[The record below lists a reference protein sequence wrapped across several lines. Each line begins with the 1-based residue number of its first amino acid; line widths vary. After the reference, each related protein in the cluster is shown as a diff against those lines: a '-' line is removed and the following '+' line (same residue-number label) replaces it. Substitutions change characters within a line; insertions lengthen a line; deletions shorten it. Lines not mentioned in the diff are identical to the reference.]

1 MTIPSMAA
9 SGIPAAAVLIA
20 LTCSA
25 MAATRPALHAQTPP
39 PQIRVFLDC
48 TECFS
53 DFLRTEV
60 TFVDYVRDRSE
71 ADVHI
76 LVTSTETGGG
86 GREYTAAFIGAG
98 SYQGID
104 HTLKAV
110 TTPSDSE
117 DVVRRQLA
125 TTVRI
130 GLLNYVARSGVPQR
144 LGVTVR
150 LGSEDDRPAVTGD
163 RWNNWVFSLQGS
175 ASFEGEES
183 SRESQLGASV
193 GADRITPDWKITL
206 GAELDHETEEFD
218 LDEDEPV
225 KVKRQ
230 EREFSTL
237 TVKSLG
243 EHWSAGVST
252 DLESSTFN
260 NIRFSAEAGPA
271 IEFNVF
277 PYSQYT
283 RRQLRVLYLLGAE
296 YVRYYEETLY
306 GKLEETLPRHE
317 LDVTYEQ
324 RERWGSLQASL
335 EGSQYLHDLSKSRLE
350 ADGQVSL
357 RVVRGLS
364 IAAQLTASRIRD
376 QLSLPRRGATPE
388 EIFLRLRELQSG
400 YQYDFQFSLTYSFGS
415 IFSSIVNPRFGS

>member
-1 MTIPSMAA
+1 MTIPSLAA

-20 LTCSA
+20 LTCTA
-25 MAATRPALHAQTPP
+25 LAATRPVLHAQTLP

-48 TECFS
+48 GDCFP

-71 ADVHI
+71 ADVHVLI
-76 LVTSTETGGG
+76 TSTETGGG

-110 TTPSDSE
+110 TTQSDQE

-125 TTVRI
+125 TTLRI
-130 GLLNYVARSGVPQR
+130 GLLNYVARGGVPQR

-150 LGSEDDRPAVTGD
+150 LGSEDERPAVAGD

-218 LDEDEPV
+218 LDEEEPV

-230 EREFSTL
+230 EREFRTL

-243 EHWSAGVST
+243 EHWSAGFGT
-252 DLESSTFN
+252 ELGSSTFN
-260 NIRFSAEAGPA
+260 NMQFYIEAAPA
-271 IEFNVF
+271 VEFNVF

-283 RRQLRVLYLLGAE
+283 RRQLRVLYLARRAARALLRGNAVRQTRGNAAPARAQRHLRATGAVGLAAGQPGRLAVSARPQQVPSRSGRRGVVARGSGP
-296 YVRYYEETLY
+296 VRLRR
-306 GKLEETLPRHE
+306 GQRLPHPRSA
-317 LDVTYEQ
+317 L
-324 RERWGSLQASL
+324 
-335 EGSQYLHDLSKSRLE
+335 
-350 ADGQVSL
+350 
-357 RVVRGLS
+357 
-364 IAAQLTASRIRD
+364 AAP
-376 QLSLPRRGATPE
+376 PRRDAGRDFPAAAT
-388 EIFLRLRELQSG
+388 
-400 YQYDFQFSLTYSFGS
+400 
-415 IFSSIVNPRFGS
+415 SSKAGTSTSSSSA